1 MTKYPAIFER
11 FEIELTREQAERGA
25 HPGPCDEDIADLLTD
40 DGIKAQLDAIPAE
53 DIRLELTEYG
63 AWEDEELN
71 DPAENKA
78 RILWI
83 ACGNV
88 LDEIRERI

>member
-1 MTKYPAIFER
+1 MKYPAIFER
-11 FEIELTREQAERGA
+11 FEIELTQEQAEQGA
-25 HPGPCDEDIADLLTD
+25 HPGPCDDDIADLLTD

-53 DIRLELTEYG
+53 DIRLELAEYG
-63 AWEDEELN
+63 AWDDEELD

-88 LDEIRERI
+88 REELQKRN